1 MLSAHWSYI
10 QLIAARLAPL
20 GAGASQD
27 LLARWPIQLGW
38 IAERGGPAAASP
50 ELLQEMQLTIPAA
63 VRWAQEPL
71 PHAMPNFYWCA
82 SAPGMPWMRL
92 SCRVCCLSPLL
103 IFDKCFCLFSC
114 CEQLGRDL
122 GSALKIRLADCVL
135 ISATE
140 STHLA
145 AALASSGLL
154 ATLLAVPGSLGA
166 RLMEAHKEQVRR
178 HVAGHWIMHMRGH
191 LHMLR
196 RGASKCAT

>member
-1 MLSAHWSYI
+1 MLSAHWSYM

-82 SAPGMPWMRL
+82 SAPGMRWMRL

-103 IFDKCFCLFSC
+103 MFDKCFCLFSC
-114 CEQLGRDL
+114 CEPQSLHILRLRWLPAGCWLRYWRCLVALG
-122 GSALKIRLADCVL
+122 
-135 ISATE
+135 
-140 STHLA
+140 
-145 AALASSGLL
+145 
-154 ATLLAVPGSLGA
+154 PG
-166 RLMEAHKEQVRR
+166 
-178 HVAGHWIMHMRGH
+178 
-191 LHMLR
+191 
-196 RGASKCAT
+196 